1 MKKGV
6 EMFNIQNFI
15 IAVAIALASG
25 FLGGAYT
32 GYHYTKNHYEAK
44 MAKERDL
51 AQQEV
56 IQAQQ
61 KLIAQ
66 ERSNAQSIS
75 KIEQAKT
82 DADKAVDELYI
93 RNSVLARKLGGLRIA
108 GSCQTASG
116 TPSGPSSE
124 PSGETGYCQLSEEA
138 TGMLL
143 AESNR
148 ADNLASY
155 AEECYAYAKEIE
167 EQRKR
172 MSNE

>member
-1 MKKGV
+1 MVG
-6 EMFNIQNFI
+6 IQNI
-15 IAVAIALASG
+15 LMAAGIALLVG
-25 FLGGAYT
+25 TIGG
-32 GYHYTKNHYEAK
+32 GYVGWHYTKNHYVTK

-51 AQQEV
+51 AQQEI

-75 KIEQAKT
+75 KIEQAKIN
-82 DADKAVDELYI
+82 ADKAVDEIYI

-108 GSCQTASG
+108 GSCQTTAGAS
-116 TPSGPSSE
+116 SSSSSE

-143 AESNR
+143 AEAKR

-155 AEECYAYAKEIE
+155 SEECYAYAKEIE

-172 MSNE
+172 LSNE

>member
-1 MKKGV
+1 
-6 EMFNIQNFI
+6 MFNIQNFI
-15 IAVAIALASG
+15 IAVAIALACGS
-25 FLGGAYT
+25 LGG
-32 GYHYTKNHYEAK
+32 GYIGYKCTKNHYVAK
-44 MAKERDL
+44 MAKERDI

-56 IQAQQ
+56 IQSQQ

-75 KIEQAKT
+75 KIEQAKIN
-82 DADKAVDELYI
+82 ADKAVDELYI
-93 RNSVLARKLGGLRIA
+93 RNSVLARKLGGMRIA
-108 GSCQTASG
+108 GSCQTITGAS
-116 TPSGPSSE
+116 SRSSSE
-124 PSGETGYCQLSEEA
+124 PTGETGYCQLSEEA

-143 AESNR
+143 AESKR

-172 MSNE
+172 LSNE

>member
-1 MKKGV
+1 
-6 EMFNIQNFI
+6 MFNMQNFI
-15 IAVAIALASG
+15 IAVAIALACGS
-25 FLGGAYT
+25 LGGSYI
-32 GYHYTKNHYEAK
+32 GYKCTKNHYVAK
-44 MAKERDL
+44 MAKERDI

-75 KIEQAKT
+75 KIEQAKIN
-82 DADKAVDELYI
+82 ADKAVDELHI
-93 RNSVLARKLGGLRIA
+93 RNSVLARKLGGMRIA
-108 GSCQTASG
+108 GSCQTTAGAS
-116 TPSGPSSE
+116 SGPSSE

-143 AESNR
+143 AESKR

-155 AEECYAYAKEIE
+155 AEECYAYAKQIE

-172 MSNE
+172 LSNE